1 MGLNMPPWQQSA
13 AVAHSLALYCYLASA
28 ALCRTPP
35 AREEAEMTLE
45 LTLAPSGAAVAT
57 PRHRLAPHF
66 YPAPFQILP
75 LTVYKDTR
83 TRQASVAGQMPNKAP
98 VPKLEGPN
106 SPGYQR
112 DRTVGPGEPQRHR
125 I

>member
-75 LTVYKDTR
+75 HRLQGHSHSTGICRRADAEQGTC
-83 TRQASVAGQMPNKAP
+83 PKA
-98 VPKLEGPN
+98 
-106 SPGYQR
+106 
-112 DRTVGPGEPQRHR
+112 
-125 I
+125 